1 MDAGAEPN
9 RLDKDDDEHGDSR
22 EHWSKGEQSC
32 HPILLAAE
40 RKGCFSYSIIAKLL
54 KGGATLPSTRQGQ
67 IHPALRM
74 ALCRPIMW
82 HRRPIPLSYGSTS
95 RQPRDH
101 GYKSEVLPLEV
112 ARRLFNGGMR
122 VLLTEMFK
130 RLPQQRA
137 DRREFQTLL
146 TAASTAGDRVSV
158 KLLLKHGAPVNH
170 SGQNTVFDT
179 PLGCA
184 ALYGHIHIM
193 KELLNAGADVE
204 CQGFVD
210 CPQDAMIKAI
220 MGGHT
225 TAVQLLVQSGAQRV
239 RAQGRSF
246 LLVAARARNTQM
258 VDCLLQLKF
267 SLDGGSDALLVAC
280 ANGDTD
286 IVSRLLSAGI
296 DLNTPG
302 KINLNTPSKV
312 GSECTPLYQ
321 ASRRGHL
328 AIVQELLK
336 HGADPIRELK
346 KVSVFPSLLLRI
358 RDISKL

>member
-1 MDAGAEPN
+1 
-9 RLDKDDDEHGDSR
+9 
-22 EHWSKGEQSC
+22 
-32 HPILLAAE
+32 
-40 RKGCFSYSIIAKLL
+40 
-54 KGGATLPSTRQGQ
+54 
-67 IHPALRM
+67 
-74 ALCRPIMW
+74 
-82 HRRPIPLSYGSTS
+82 
-95 RQPRDH
+95 
-101 GYKSEVLPLEV
+101 
-112 ARRLFNGGMR
+112 
-122 VLLTEMFK
+122 
-130 RLPQQRA
+130 
-137 DRREFQTLL
+137 
-146 TAASTAGDRVSV
+146 
-158 KLLLKHGAPVNH
+158 
-170 SGQNTVFDT
+170 
-179 PLGCA
+179 
-184 ALYGHIHIM
+184 M

-346 KVSVFPSLLLRI
+346 KVSVFPSFCSNKGHLEVVRTLLEHGNVNVVE
-358 RDISKL
+358 DISYGAIVSDAIAKTCAGSWSPAKAQILEILLEVASERSDFKDIWTTAISDEVVGIPVSISSSFCPGLYCA